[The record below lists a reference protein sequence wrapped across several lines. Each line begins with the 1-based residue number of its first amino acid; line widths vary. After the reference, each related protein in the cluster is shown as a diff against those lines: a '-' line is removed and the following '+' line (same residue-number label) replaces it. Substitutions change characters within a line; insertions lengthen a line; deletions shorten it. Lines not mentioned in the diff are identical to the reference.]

1 MKCAIE
7 KISACKRET
16 TCINDASS
24 FTFDKV
30 VESKCYNWD
39 STPKKNICQG
49 LNHRMPFEIFLSLPW
64 AWLQPEKHQF
74 DARLLIKPIWSSW
87 CIVRVAS
94 ARARAAD
101 MIKFFKTSRE
111 ADVTLKQTECT
122 KTNKYRVILTIKYKQ
137 IIDVS
142 STWTAMYAE
151 IDIGC
156 IHSEIRGR
164 R

>member
-7 KISACKRET
+7 KMSACKRET

-64 AWLQPEKHQF
+64 AWLQPEKTPLWYSTSYQTHLVIMVHCQSCIRSSSSSRH
-74 DARLLIKPIWSSW
+74 DQVLQDIK
-87 CIVRVAS
+87 R
-94 ARARAAD
+94 
-101 MIKFFKTSRE
+101 SRCHLE
-111 ADVTLKQTECT
+111 
-122 KTNKYRVILTIKYKQ
+122 TNGMHENKQ
-137 IIDVS
+137 IPGHINHQVQTNHRCVVNLDTDVG
-142 STWTAMYAE
+142 WNWHRL
-151 IDIGC
+151 
-156 IHSEIRGR
+156 HSQWDPR
-164 R
+164 

>member
-1 MKCAIE
+1 MLVSMKCAIE
-7 KISACKRET
+7 KMSACKRET
-16 TCINDASS
+16 TCINDASI

-49 LNHRMPFEIFLSLPW
+49 LNHRMPFEYSCLYHEHGFSLKK
-64 AWLQPEKHQF
+64 LHF

-87 CIVRVAS
+87 SIVRVAS

-122 KTNKYRVILTIKYKQ
+122 KTNKYLVILTSKYKQ
-137 IIDVS
+137 TIDVS
-142 STWTAMYAE
+142 STWTPM
-151 IDIGC
+151 
-156 IHSEIRGR
+156 
-164 R
+164 